1 MEANISGLISIIVLI
16 IFALL
21 VILNS
26 IRVVKEYD
34 RALIFRLGRAIGVK
48 GPGLIILWPII
59 DRMSKVSLRIST
71 LEVEPQDV
79 ITRDNITIKIN
90 AVVYFKVVNSLNAIV
105 EIKDYSYAI
114 NQLAQTTLRS
124 ICGQSDLDKLLTERD
139 KVNSEIQEIL
149 DKHTDAW
156 GVKVTLVELKQ
167 IDLPQNM

>member
-26 IRVVKEYD
+26 IRVFKEYD

-90 AVVYFKVVNSLNAIV
+90 AVV